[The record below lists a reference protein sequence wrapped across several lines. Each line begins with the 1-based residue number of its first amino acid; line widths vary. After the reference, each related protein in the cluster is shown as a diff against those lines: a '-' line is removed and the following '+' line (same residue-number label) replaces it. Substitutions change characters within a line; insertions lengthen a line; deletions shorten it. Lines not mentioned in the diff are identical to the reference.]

1 MERLQ
6 KVLQDKEIKFDTEPP
21 QNQVNAAE
29 VKGEGDDKGVEEPPK
44 DAVAVGSAN
53 QGLRC
58 RVMLQKEMGS
68 GKVDEE
74 CGDDCTKGHAGL
86 CE

>member
-1 MERLQ
+1 MDRLQ

-21 QNQVNAAE
+21 QNQVNAAQVKKERDEE
-29 VKGEGDDKGVEEPPK
+29 VVEEPPK
-44 DAVAVGSAN
+44 DAVVVGSAN

-58 RVMLQKEMGS
+58 RVMLQKEVAS
-68 GKVDEE
+68 GRVDEE

-86 CE
+86 CK